1 MQSSGKFG
9 GAARTAFPR
18 GAARSEA
25 ISSAENQWLKRF
37 RAALR
42 SSVPEPD
49 GWLGLEGP
57 HLVEEAIA
65 SGLELEAILL
75 SASGE
80 HHMVR
85 TQLASSASPGA
96 TSLKNVRI
104 LRTSDKLFAGVAGT
118 ETPQGIAVLVRA
130 PNRAFE
136 QLLAGDVPLVVVL
149 VGVQDPGNVGT
160 VVRSAEA
167 FGATGVL
174 ATRGTAHPWS
184 PKALRASAGSALRLP
199 VMSGIAAPAALAQL
213 RVMGLSLLAASVEPV
228 AASSVSPAASDL
240 RGPCAI
246 LIGNEGAGL
255 PEEIARSADARLQI
269 PIASSVESLNAAVAA
284 SVLLY
289 EAARQRGSRA

>member
-9 GAARTAFPR
+9 GAARTALPR

-213 RVMGLSLLAASVEPV
+213 ARDGAETFGSVGG
-228 AASSVSPAASDL
+228 A
-240 RGPCAI
+240 RGGI
-246 LIGNEGAGL
+246 FRF
-255 PEEIARSADARLQI
+255 ARGI
-269 PIASSVESLNAAVAA
+269 
-284 SVLLY
+284 
-289 EAARQRGSRA
+289 

>member
-1 MQSSGKFG
+1 MTSGPKFA
-9 GAARTAFPR
+9 GAPRAALPR
-18 GAARSEA
+18 GMGRSETL
-25 ISSAENQWLKRF
+25 SSAGNQWIKRF

-42 SSVPEPD
+42 ASAPEED

-57 HLVEEAIA
+57 HLVEEALA
-65 SGLELEAILL
+65 SGLEFSAILV

-80 HHMVR
+80 HHFEKLLQADSTFVAR
-85 TQLASSASPGA
+85 GA
-96 TSLKNVRI
+96 LKNVRI
-104 LRTSDKLFAGVAGT
+104 LRTSNKLFAGVAGT
-118 ETPQGIAVLVRA
+118 ETPQGIAALVRA

-136 QLLAGDVPLVVVL
+136 DLLGGDVPLVVVL

-174 ATRGTAHPWS
+174 AARGTAHPWS

-199 VMSGIAAPAALAQL
+199 VISGIAAPVALAQL
-213 RVMGLSLLAASVEPV
+213 RVMGLKLFAASVEPV
-228 AASSVSPAASDL
+228 AASSASPAASDL
-240 RGPCAI
+240 RGPSAI

-255 PEEIARSADARLQI
+255 PAEIDRSADARLQI
-269 PIASSVESLNAAVAA
+269 PIASAVESLNAAVAA

-289 EAARQRGSRA
+289 EAARQRGNHS

>member
-1 MQSSGKFG
+1 MS
-9 GAARTAFPR
+9 PR
-18 GAARSEA
+18 VTGRSET

-42 SSVPEPD
+42 ASAPEQD

-57 HLVEEAIA
+57 HLVQEAFA
-65 SGLELEAILL
+65 SGLECGAILL

-80 HHMVR
+80 HFLE
-85 TQLASSASPGA
+85 QLTRASSRA
-96 TSLKNVRI
+96 TFLKHVRI

-118 ETPQGIAVLVRA
+118 ETPQGIAALVRA
-130 PNRAFE
+130 PHRTFDD
-136 QLLAGDVPLVVVL
+136 LLVGGVPLVVVL

-160 VVRSAEA
+160 VVRSSEA

-199 VMSGIAAPAALAQL
+199 VISGIAAPVALAQL
-213 RVMGLSLLAASVEPV
+213 RVMGLKLFAASVEPV
-228 AASSVSPAASDL
+228 AASSASPGASDL

-246 LIGNEGAGL
+246 LIGNEGSGL
-255 PEEIARSADARLQI
+255 PAEIDRSADARLQI
-269 PIASSVESLNAAVAA
+269 PIAPTVESLNAAVAA

-289 EAARQRGSRA
+289 EAARQRGTRA